1 MLTRFVFAVLA
12 VLALSACNTSGCLE
26 NRSSVPL
33 AGFYAADSAGSS
45 ISLDSLQIT
54 GLGMPES
61 DPLVKAG
68 TRTGSVY
75 LPMRATEPSAT
86 WLFAYK
92 WRDLD
97 FPELVDTIAFHY
109 TSDPYF
115 SSVECGVIFK
125 YRITRLDYT
134 THLIDSVALADSLI
148 TNTDVERIRIY
159 FRVADNNQNS
169 EP

>member
-1 MLTRFVFAVLA
+1 MQTRFVIAVIAL
-12 VLALSACNTSGCLE
+12 LALSACNASGCLE

-45 ISLDSLQIT
+45 ISLDSVQIT
-54 GLGMPES
+54 GLGMPDS

-68 TRTGSVY
+68 TRTASVY
-75 LPMRATEPSAT
+75 LPMRAAEQSAT

-97 FPELVDTIAFHY
+97 FPELVDTIALQY

-115 SSVECGVIFK
+115 ASVECGVIFK
-125 YRITRLDYT
+125 YRITRLDHT
-134 THLIDSVALADSLI
+134 THLIDSIVLADSLI
-148 TNTDVERIRIY
+148 TNTDVERMRIY
-159 FRVADNNQNS
+159 FRVATNS
-169 EP
+169 APKQ